1 MSELVDVSVKAVAW
15 LAGLALLACVL
26 QVGAYVRAARRPS
39 RPLARATRRPK
50 FGVIMSVRGGDEAL
64 LDALRSLQAQATLEL
79 CRRFVTRFPET
90 AGRPQAG
97 ADSFYPRRRVADSR
111 LDPAKTVADQFDL
124 LRVVDNERYPAFFE
138 HRGRKYRLAITA
150 A

>member
-64 LDALRSLQAQATLEL
+64 LDALRSLHAAFERQDEAKVREL
-79 CRRFVTRFPET
+79 LFELV
-90 AGRPQAG
+90 ALS
-97 ADSFYPRRRVADSR
+97 AD
-111 LDPAKTVADQFDL
+111 
-124 LRVVDNERYPAFFE
+124 
-138 HRGRKYRLAITA
+138 
-150 A
+150 